1 MNYKKIT
8 SKFQTTIPQEVRE
21 ALHLK
26 VGDHVIFEVLDDG
39 KVIIKKAEPFD
50 KEYLQA
56 LTHTLSEW
64 DSENDE
70 EAFRDLQDL

>member
-1 MNYKKIT
+1 MNYKKVT

-26 VGDHVIFEVLDDG
+26 VGDYVLFEVLADG

-50 KEYLQA
+50 KEYLKA
-56 LTHTLSEW
+56 LTYTLSEW
-64 DSENDE
+64 DSKNDE
-70 EAFRDLQDL
+70 EAFRDLQNL